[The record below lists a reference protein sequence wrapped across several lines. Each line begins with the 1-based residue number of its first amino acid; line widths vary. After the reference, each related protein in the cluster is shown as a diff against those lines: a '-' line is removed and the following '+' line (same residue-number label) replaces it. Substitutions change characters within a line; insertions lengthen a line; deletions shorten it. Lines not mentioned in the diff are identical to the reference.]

1 MDEARFDRFAKGWTI
16 PNSRR
21 QALGS
26 FLGGTLAIGFG
37 LRALDAS
44 AAQRWSE
51 REIIRIIRDAAR
63 RHHQPFEDLL
73 RVARCESNLDPRA
86 YNPAGPYYG
95 LFQFLR
101 STFDWTPY
109 RDRSIYHPRANAYA
123 AAWMWEQGYRDHWAC
138 Q

>member
-1 MDEARFDRFAKGWTI
+1 MDGDRFDLLAKVWTM
-16 PNSRR
+16 PGSRR
-21 QALGS
+21 RALGGL
-26 FLGGTLAIGFG
+26 LGGVVAVGFG
-37 LRALDAS
+37 LPRADEAN
-44 AAQRWSE
+44 AREWSE
-51 REIIRIIRDAAR
+51 EEIIQIIRAAAR
-63 RHHQPFEDLL
+63 RHNQPFRDLL

-109 RDRSIYHPRANAYA
+109 RDQSIYSPRANAYA
-123 AAWMWEQGYRDHWAC
+123 AAWMWQQGHRDHWAC